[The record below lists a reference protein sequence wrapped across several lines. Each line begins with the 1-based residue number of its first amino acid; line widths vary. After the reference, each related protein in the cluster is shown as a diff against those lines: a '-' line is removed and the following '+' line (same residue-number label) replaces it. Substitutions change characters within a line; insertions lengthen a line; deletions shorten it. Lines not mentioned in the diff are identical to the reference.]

1 MMKSNSRFPSSPKND
16 LNSRCSE
23 ICTWFERRQSILLVL
38 AAVSIV
44 LLFVLHLTIVTVQVV
59 PGSIFQKSVMVTTAV
74 LILMIGVS
82 VCWKGM
88 VPIAVCALGLT
99 LLYAGILFPSYVME
113 MVGETYYKSSNGFTT
128 EKSVLNAAHGY
139 FFLGIGMVIF
149 SIIIGYKPAILY
161 TRNRPEP
168 LDAIWQEYPIWYDNV
183 NVVGGYNEPSVSLKS
198 LMTAEE
204 KYLLWRYELVLTDIF
219 GTPHLV
225 KPDGYVPVSSTILR
239 DKENLSMIGK
249 AKYPGYFV

>member
-1 MMKSNSRFPSSPKND
+1 MTSKSRFPSSSKND
-16 LNSRCSE
+16 LNRCSG
-23 ICTWFERRQSILLVL
+23 IFTWFESRQSILLVL

-59 PGSIFQKSVMVTTAV
+59 PGSIFQKSVIVTTIV
-74 LILMIGVS
+74 IILIIGVS

-99 LLYAGILFPSYVME
+99 LLYSGILFPSYAME
-113 MVGETYYKSSNGFTT
+113 MVGEIYYKSSNGFTT
-128 EKSVLNAAHGY
+128 ENSVLNAAHGY

-149 SIIIGYKPAILY
+149 SMIIGYKPAILY
-161 TRNRPEP
+161 TKNRPEP
-168 LDAIWQEYPIWYDNV
+168 LDAIWKEYPIWYDNV

-198 LMTAEE
+198 LMTTEE
-204 KYLLWRYELVLTDIF
+204 QYLLWRYEFVLTDIF

-225 KPDGYVPVSSTILR
+225 KPDGRVPVSSTIFR
-239 DKENLSMIGK
+239 EKENLSMMGK

>member
-1 MMKSNSRFPSSPKND
+1 MLTSNSKFPSSSKND
-16 LNSRCSE
+16 LNRCSG
-23 ICTWFERRQSILLVL
+23 ICTWFESRQSILLVL

-44 LLFVLHLTIVTVQVV
+44 LLFVLHITIVTVQVF
-59 PGSIFQKSVMVTTAV
+59 PGSIFQKSVIVTSTV

-149 SIIIGYKPAILY
+149 SMIIGYKPAILY

-168 LDAIWQEYPIWYDNV
+168 LDAIWKEYPIWYDNV

-198 LMTAEE
+198 LMTTEE
-204 KYLLWRYELVLTDIF
+204 QYLLWRYEFVLTDIF

-225 KPDGYVPVSSTILR
+225 KPDGRVPVSSTIFR
-239 DKENLSMIGK
+239 DKENLSMMGK
-249 AKYPGYFV
+249 VKYPGYFV

>member
-1 MMKSNSRFPSSPKND
+1 MTSNSRFPSSSKND
-16 LNSRCSE
+16 LNNRCSE

-44 LLFVLHLTIVTVQVV
+44 LLFILHLTIVTVQVV
-59 PGSIFQKSVMVTTAV
+59 PGSIFQKSVIVTSTV

-113 MVGETYYKSSNGFTT
+113 MVGETYSKSSNGFTT

-149 SIIIGYKPAILY
+149 SMIIGYKPAILY

-168 LDAIWQEYPIWYDNV
+168 LDAIWKEYPIWYDNV

-198 LMTAEE
+198 LMTTEE
-204 KYLLWRYELVLTDIF
+204 QYLLWRYEFVLTDIF

-225 KPDGYVPVSSTILR
+225 KPDGRVPVSSTIFR
-239 DKENLSMIGK
+239 DKENLSMMGK